1 MENKYEIAVA
11 ESETIAGNTPP
22 GALTNGL
29 LVCGIAI
36 APLFFAVV
44 FGQAFTRAGFDLR
57 RAPLS
62 LLSLGDLGWIQIA
75 NFIVTGLLG
84 LACAMGMRRVL
95 KGSKGGTWGP
105 LLIATFGLGLILAG
119 LFHPDPGYSFPPSS
133 GAPAGMLPT
142 MSHHAAIHSV
152 GFLIVVL
159 SLIVACFVFASRFR
173 AQGHKGWSSYSI
185 ATGLAAPVLIAL
197 GVGTNN
203 TPLLTLMAVLTYG
216 WLSAVAAR
224 LQAERREVTR

>member
-1 MENKYEIAVA
+1 MNEKDEAPTA
-11 ESETIAGNTPP
+11 RPETLAGSAST
-22 GALTNGL
+22 ASTNGL
-29 LVCGIAI
+29 LACGIAI

-44 FGQAFTRAGFDLR
+44 FIQAFTRTGFDLR

-84 LACAMGMRRVL
+84 LACALGMRQVL
-95 KGSKGGTWGP
+95 KGRKGGTWGP

-119 LFHPDPGYSFPPSS
+119 LFHPDPGYSFPPGS

-159 SLIVACFVFASRFR
+159 SLIAACFVFAKRFR
-173 AQGHKGWSSYSI
+173 AQGQKGWSNYSV
-185 ATGLAAPVLIAL
+185 ATGLIAPVLIAF
-197 GVGTNN
+197 GIGTNT

-216 WLSAVAAR
+216 WLSAVAGR
-224 LQAERREVTR
+224 LQAERKEIPR